1 MSNLVDELKAD
12 HVALKHILR
21 QAADLTKSAL
31 ERVQVLTQAKV
42 ALLGHLDKENHEFYP
57 PLKSVAARDRE
68 TAAILEVFAKDME
81 AIAPQALEFFDRYS
95 NAEVVATS
103 IKEDVR
109 YAIRFGADLEKL
121 ITLLGLRIGREERT
135 LYPQY
140 DRVTNWQAA

>member
-1 MSNLVDELKAD
+1 MSKLVEELKAD
-12 HVALKHILR
+12 HIALKQILK

-31 ERVQVLTQAKV
+31 ERVQILTQAKA
-42 ALLGHLDKENHEFYP
+42 ALLTHLDKENHEFYP

-68 TAAILEVFAKDME
+68 TAVILEVFAKDME

-95 NAEVVATS
+95 NAEVVTTGM
-103 IKEDVR
+103 KDDVR
-109 YAIRFGADLEKL
+109 FAIRFGADLEKL

-140 DRVTNWQAA
+140 DRVTSRQAA